1 MSPVRTV
8 AVALSVLFHGSLA
21 YGLTYHSN
29 APRLAALDN
38 GGGNDLLTV
47 ELGIA
52 LEGSAKLGD
61 AVQTME
67 TAEVK
72 PVEQY
77 TPPPI
82 QEVKPDELRDLVT
95 AREAKIEENIVKAT
109 EPPPP
114 VIEPPKPTEVE
125 VKEQPAQVAML
136 TEQSSG
142 AARTG
147 GSTTARSEYLG
158 TLRGVIEKAKI
169 NPRSKLAGTVVVR
182 FKIGVDGELISRE
195 IATSSGSDILDK
207 AAVAAL
213 DRAAPFPKMPREASN
228 EPLVVS
234 VPFKFVTR

>member
-1 MSPVRTV
+1 MSRVRTI

-21 YGLTYHSN
+21 YGLSYHSN
-29 APRLAALDN
+29 AARLEALDN
-38 GGGNDLLTV
+38 GAGNDLLTV
-47 ELGIA
+47 EQGIA
-52 LEGSAKLGD
+52 LEGTAKLGD
-61 AVQTME
+61 ALQTLE

-72 PVEQY
+72 PVEQN

-82 QEVKPDELRDLVT
+82 QEVKPDELRDVVT
-95 AREAKIEENIVKAT
+95 AREAKVEDNIVKAE

-114 VIEPPKPTEVE
+114 VVEQPKPREVE
-125 VKEQPAQVAML
+125 VKEQPAQIAML

-147 GSTTARSEYLG
+147 GSSTARSEYLG
-158 TLRGVIEKAKI
+158 ALRGVIEKAKI
-169 NPRSKLAGTVVVR
+169 NPRSKVAGTVVVK
-182 FKIGVDGELISRE
+182 FKIGFDGELISRE

-207 AAVAAL
+207 AAMAAL

-234 VPFKFVTR
+234 VPFKFLTR